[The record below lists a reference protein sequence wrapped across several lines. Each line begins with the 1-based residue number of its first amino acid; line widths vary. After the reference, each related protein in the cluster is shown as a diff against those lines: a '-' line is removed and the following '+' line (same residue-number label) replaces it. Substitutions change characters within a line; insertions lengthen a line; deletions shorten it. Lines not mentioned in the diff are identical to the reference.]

1 MVGAFAL
8 ATLKDFPATTSIF
21 ILCDI
26 CVQLSVAISEQKISF
41 IVKSCRLLTHGI
53 DICSQCIIIMTTGKS
68 SFFSKYHP

>member
-53 DICSQCIIIMTTGKS
+53 DICSQYIIIMTIGKS